1 MSSSRYCNLPDL
13 GVVSVTGADARSFL
27 QGQVTNDL
35 RMLDDHPGLLA
46 AACNPQ
52 GRVLE
57 LLRLAA
63 TADGVLLVLRR
74 DLIPALLA
82 RLPKYV
88 LRARVRISDRSD
100 ELRVAG
106 LLDAGNPGAWLT
118 AATATGLTALVA
130 GARRLLLV
138 GAAGSLAP
146 ALASVAETSPAD
158 WEFAAVAEGEPDI
171 FPPTA
176 GHWIPQM
183 LNLDRLGAI
192 SFSKGCYTGQE
203 IVARSEHLGRV
214 KRQMTRYV
222 GAAGTAPAPGQALY
236 CGAATAAQ
244 VVRIAVRGDGTHLLA
259 VVGVEQAGSPLGL
272 AEGGC
277 EFAPAEASGT

>member
-1 MSSSRYCNLPDL
+1 MPVTRFCRLPEL
-13 GVVSVTGADARSFL
+13 GVVAATGADARSFL
-27 QGQVTNDL
+27 QGQLTCDL
-35 RMLDDHPGLLA
+35 SALERHPGQLA

-57 LLRLAA
+57 LMRLAA
-63 TADGVLLVLRR
+63 IADGVLLVLRR
-74 DLIPALLA
+74 ALIPALLI

-106 LLDAGNPGAWLT
+106 LLDAADPGGWLT

-138 GAAGSLAP
+138 GAAGSHAP
-146 ALASVAETSPAD
+146 ALASVAEASPAD

-203 IVARSEHLGRV
+203 IVARTEHLGRV
-214 KRQMTRYV
+214 KRRMMRYV

-236 CGAATAAQ
+236 CGAATTAQ
-244 VVRIAVRGDGTHLLA
+244 IVRIAVRGDGTHLLA

-272 AEGGC
+272 AEGGR